1 MLKFMKLNKLVMV
14 ALVALGAVACE
25 KSDKG
30 IDDQSPKSVTI
41 NLANVQAGSRSMG
54 DPLEETDKVVLER
67 FQVFFTDGTTLY
79 LGKKADGTAESEHY
93 FESQQGESLD
103 LTPATF
109 HFLPANVSKV
119 IVVGNVDKINVTSG
133 VTKVDELEK
142 ELAIET
148 QQEEQ
153 IGELSLY
160 GEKGLTEAQVDG
172 EGHMLYTAD
181 VEVAPRI
188 ARIEI
193 ASFTCEFASEAT
205 EREYSSFTINHVAL
219 NNYYTKTIL
228 STAEVQED
236 DLKNT
241 VINSGSVEPFFE
253 GLVANGWDNDEFTT
267 PLQLT
272 WDGNKQAVN
281 ADGKVLAYNFFPGAK
296 PQIVVKMTGTKNE
309 ENAQPAPT
317 FLATLN
323 LKDGNTPIA
332 EFVAGTIYKIDF
344 VFNESDPDQTEKCID
359 VTVTPVNWSVVTVT
373 PEF

>member
-79 LGKKADGTAESEHY
+79 LGKKADGKEADHY
-93 FESQQGESLD
+93 FATAQGNLNPE
-103 LTPATF
+103 TF
-109 HFLPANVSKV
+109 HFLPANVNQV
-119 IVVGNVDKINVTSG
+119 IVVGNMDKIDVING
-133 VTKVDELEK
+133 ETKVEVLEK
-142 ELAIET
+142 ELAIEI

-153 IGELSLY
+153 IGALSLY
-160 GEKGLTEAQVDG
+160 GEKVLTKSQDTDK
-172 EGHMLYTAD
+172 EGHALYTAN

-193 ASFTCEFASEAT
+193 ANFTCNFAETEAD
-205 EREYSSFTINHVAL
+205 REYKAFTINHVAL

-236 DLKNT
+236 DLENT

-253 GLVANGWDNDEFTT
+253 GLEDGWNNDKFAA
-267 PLQLT
+267 PLELT
-272 WDGNKQAVN
+272 WDANTKAVG
-281 ADGKVLAYNFFPGAK
+281 AVDEVLAYNFFPGAK
-296 PQIVVKMTGTKNE
+296 PQIVVRMTGTKNE

>member
-1 MLKFMKLNKLVMV
+1 MKLNKLVMV

-79 LGKKADGTAESEHY
+79 LGKKADGKEADHY
-93 FESQQGESLD
+93 FATAQGNLNPE
-103 LTPATF
+103 TF
-109 HFLPANVSKV
+109 HFLPANVNQV
-119 IVVGNVDKINVTSG
+119 IVVGNMDKIDVING
-133 VTKVDELEK
+133 ETKVEVLEK
-142 ELAIET
+142 ELAIEI

-153 IGELSLY
+153 IGALSLY
-160 GEKGLTEAQVDG
+160 GEKVLTKSQDTDK
-172 EGHMLYTAD
+172 EGHALYTAN

-193 ASFTCEFASEAT
+193 ANFTCNFAEA
-205 EREYSSFTINHVAL
+205 EADREYKAFTINHVAL

-236 DLKNT
+236 DLENT

-253 GLVANGWDNDEFTT
+253 GLEDGWNNDKFAA
-267 PLQLT
+267 PLELT
-272 WDGNKQAVN
+272 WDANTKAVGTV
-281 ADGKVLAYNFFPGAK
+281 DEVLAYNFFPGAK
-296 PQIVVKMTGTKNE
+296 PQIVVRMTGTKNE

>member
-1 MLKFMKLNKLVMV
+1 M
-14 ALVALGAVACE
+14 
-25 KSDKG
+25 
-30 IDDQSPKSVTI
+30 
-41 NLANVQAGSRSMG
+41 
-54 DPLEETDKVVLER
+54 
-67 FQVFFTDGTTLY
+67 
-79 LGKKADGTAESEHY
+79 
-93 FESQQGESLD
+93 
-103 LTPATF
+103 
-109 HFLPANVSKV
+109 
-119 IVVGNVDKINVTSG
+119 DKIDVING
-133 VTKVDELEK
+133 ETKVEVLEK

-153 IGELSLY
+153 IGALSLY
-160 GEKGLTEAQVDG
+160 GEKVLTKSQDTDK
-172 EGHMLYTAD
+172 EGHALYTAN

-193 ASFTCEFASEAT
+193 ANFTCNFAETEAD
-205 EREYSSFTINHVAL
+205 REYKAFTINHVAL
-219 NNYYTKTIL
+219 NNYYTKATL
-228 STAEVQED
+228 STTDAQTLVGTE
-236 DLKNT
+236 
-241 VINSGSVEPFFE
+241 INSGSVEPFFE
-253 GLVANGWDNDEFTT
+253 GLEDGWNNDKFVA

>member
-1 MLKFMKLNKLVMV
+1 MKLNKLVMV

-119 IVVGNVDKINVTSG
+119 IVVGNMDKIDVISG
-133 VTKVDELEK
+133 VTKVEVLEE

-153 IGELSLY
+153 IGALSLY

-172 EGHMLYTAD
+172 EGHMLYTAN

-193 ASFTCEFASEAT
+193 ANFTCNFAEA
-205 EREYSSFTINHVAL
+205 EADREYKAFTINHVAL

-236 DLKNT
+236 DLENT

-253 GLVANGWDNDEFTT
+253 GLEDGWNNDKFAA
-267 PLQLT
+267 PLELT
-272 WDGNKQAVN
+272 WDANTKAVGTV
-281 ADGKVLAYNFFPGAK
+281 DEVLAYNFFPGAK
-296 PQIVVKMTGTKNE
+296 PQIVVRMTGTKNE

>member
-1 MLKFMKLNKLVMV
+1 MKLNKLVMV

-79 LGKKADGTAESEHY
+79 LGKKADGKEADHY
-93 FESQQGESLD
+93 FATAQGNLNPE
-103 LTPATF
+103 TF
-109 HFLPANVSKV
+109 HFLPANVNQV
-119 IVVGNVDKINVTSG
+119 IVVGNMDKIDVING
-133 VTKVDELEK
+133 ETKVEVLEK
-142 ELAIET
+142 ELAIEI

-153 IGELSLY
+153 IGALSLY
-160 GEKGLTEAQVDG
+160 GEKVLTKSQDTDK
-172 EGHMLYTAD
+172 EGHALYTAN

-193 ASFTCEFASEAT
+193 ANFTCNFAETEAD
-205 EREYSSFTINHVAL
+205 REYKAFTINHVAL

-228 STAEVQED
+228 STAEAQED
-236 DLKNT
+236 DLENT

-253 GLVANGWDNDEFTT
+253 GLEDGWNNDKFAV
-267 PLQLT
+267 PLELT
-272 WDGNKQAVN
+272 WDANTKAVG
-281 ADGKVLAYNFFPGAK
+281 AVDEVLAYNFFPGAK
-296 PQIVVKMTGTKNE
+296 PQIVVRMTGTKNE

-317 FLATLN
+317 FLVTLN
-323 LKDGNTPIA
+323 LKDGEGTSID
-332 EFVAGTIYKIDF
+332 EFVAGTIYKINF
-344 VFNESDPDQTEKCID
+344 VFNENDPDQTEKCID

>member
-1 MLKFMKLNKLVMV
+1 MKLNKLVMV

>member
-79 LGKKADGTAESEHY
+79 LGKKADGKEADHY
-93 FESQQGESLD
+93 FATAQGNLNPE
-103 LTPATF
+103 TF
-109 HFLPANVSKV
+109 HFLPANVNQV
-119 IVVGNVDKINVTSG
+119 IVVGNMDKIDVING
-133 VTKVDELEK
+133 ETKVEVLEK
-142 ELAIET
+142 ELAIEI

-153 IGELSLY
+153 IGALSLY
-160 GEKGLTEAQVDG
+160 GEKVLTKSQDTDK
-172 EGHMLYTAD
+172 EGHALYTAN

-193 ASFTCEFASEAT
+193 ANFTCNFAETEAD
-205 EREYSSFTINHVAL
+205 REYKAFTINHVAL
-219 NNYYTKTIL
+219 NNYYTKATL
-228 STAEVQED
+228 STTDAQTLVGTE
-236 DLKNT
+236 
-241 VINSGSVEPFFE
+241 INSGSVEPFFE
-253 GLVANGWDNDEFTT
+253 GLEDGWNNDKFVA

>member
-1 MLKFMKLNKLVMV
+1 MKLNKLVMV

-54 DPLEETDKVVLER
+54 TPLTKENQVVLNR

-79 LGKKADGTAESEHY
+79 LGKKADGKEADHY
-93 FESQQGESLD
+93 FATAQGNLNPE
-103 LTPATF
+103 TF
-109 HFLPANVSKV
+109 HFLPV
-119 IVVGNVDKINVTSG
+119 INGE
-133 VTKVDELEK
+133 TKVEVLEK

-153 IGELSLY
+153 IGALSLY
-160 GEKGLTEAQVDG
+160 GEKVLTKSQDTDK
-172 EGHMLYTAD
+172 EGHALYTAN

-193 ASFTCEFASEAT
+193 ANFTCNFAETEAD
-205 EREYSSFTINHVAL
+205 REYKAFTINHVAL
-219 NNYYTKTIL
+219 NNYYTKATL
-228 STAEVQED
+228 STTDAQTLVGTE
-236 DLKNT
+236 
-241 VINSGSVEPFFE
+241 INSGSVEPFFE
-253 GLVANGWDNDEFTT
+253 GLEDGWNNDKFVA